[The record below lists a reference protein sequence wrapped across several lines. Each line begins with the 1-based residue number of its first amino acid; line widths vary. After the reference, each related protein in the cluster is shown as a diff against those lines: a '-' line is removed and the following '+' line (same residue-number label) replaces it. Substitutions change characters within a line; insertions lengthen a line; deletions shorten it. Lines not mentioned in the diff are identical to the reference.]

1 MDRSQYESGLELRR
15 QVIGEDYVDRALAG
29 ATDFTR
35 PLQDRITEFAW
46 GTVWSRS
53 GLDLRTRSL
62 VTVAMLAALN
72 RPAELRLHLR
82 GALRNGATWEEI
94 REALL
99 QVAVY
104 AGTPAAVDAFRIGQE
119 ILNDSPGSAP
129 F

>member
-1 MDRSQYESGLELRR
+1 MDLNQYDSGLQLRR
-15 QVIGEDYVDRALAG
+15 RVIGEDYVDRALAG

-35 PLQDRITEFAW
+35 PLQDRITEYTW
-46 GTVWSRS
+46 GTVWSRP
-53 GLDLRTRSL
+53 GLDLRIRSL

-72 RPAELRLHLR
+72 RPTELELHLR

-94 REALL
+94 RETLL
-99 QVAVY
+99 HVAVY

-119 ILNDSPGSAP
+119 IMNDSPGSAP